1 MYPNSISI
9 KIFQLFILSLAA
21 IGLLIQFITSP
32 LSIILPIIII
42 GLIYY
47 LYKWPP
53 VWLQRLA
60 YRNRSSF
67 NIFPRTVDKKKN
79 RYPFRV
85 IDGKK
90 KKIY

>member
-1 MYPNSISI
+1 MYPNSIST
-9 KIFQLFILSLAA
+9 KIGHVLILSLAA

-32 LSIILPIIII
+32 LSIILPIVMI

-53 VWLQRLA
+53 AWLQRFA
-60 YRNRSSF
+60 YRNRSSL
-67 NIFPRTVDKKKN
+67 NIYPRTVDKKKN

-90 KKIY
+90 KKIH